1 MNMAAPTTLK
11 TNKDLRK
18 FGITVS
24 IPLLLI
30 GSYLWWKDS
39 GASLYLLSAGGAL
52 LVLGLLAPSTLKYV
66 EIAWMKFAAVMSF
79 IMTRVILTIAFVF
92 VITPFGILLR
102 LMGKD
107 LLELKIDKTRA
118 SYWSPV
124 EPDGP
129 QTRPDK
135 PF

>member
-1 MNMAAPTTLK
+1 MNMAAPTAIK
-11 TNKDLRK
+11 TNKELRK

-39 GASLYLLSAGGAL
+39 GVSLYLLSAGGAL
-52 LVLGLLAPSTLKYV
+52 LVLGLLAPPTLKYV
-66 EIAWMKFAAVMSF
+66 EIAWMKFATVMSF
-79 IMTRVILTIAFVF
+79 IMTRVILTIAFIF

-107 LLELKIDKTRA
+107 LLELKIDKART